1 MMPPA
6 AARRIIARI
15 TVGGIGRVRRLPA
28 TTAAGEGRVS
38 VKASDSGERAKLT
51 GLVGWQRGELD
62 RLRSEGAARSVT
74 DVATGMLMERLGCSA
89 AEARQQLD
97 RLSSESGINTADLAA
112 EITGQHLLTAFEP
125 APRRTNP
132 ARATAE
138 AAPDG
143 ARLAAALLEEALSA
157 EGAASVAIWLME
169 PDGGL
174 ELAGE
179 VGLGP
184 REASRW
190 RRIPPDMAFPA
201 LRAVREDTEI
211 WWPRGRP
218 PHDDSPLA
226 GRGADCAR
234 AVLPLRSGGVSFGA
248 LEICWPTA
256 LSAFSAPIRRQIA
269 ALADTCAQALST
281 GLPHTAPSV
290 GYAAAWV
297 FGLLDGL
304 HESALFARAVRGDHG
319 MVTGLVVDWVS
330 RGFRDPAGRPAAGI
344 TGHQLLEL
352 YPETATSGG
361 LFDRAI
367 HVLASGEPQHFPGM
381 ALTGGA
387 SGGLLLE
394 VRIARLFDGVVI
406 AWRDPAE
413 AERLTTQLQQAQ
425 WLGRIGSWEENLI
438 TGEACWTEPTFALF
452 GQPPGLPVRLADLHD
467 RVPAQDI
474 PAVQAF
480 QDRLLRQREAAA
492 AVFRVVRA
500 DDGSVRQLRA
510 FAEPVTGPAGDLL
523 AVRGAYQDVSPQFH
537 TQAAFEVAREQLA
550 DTEER
555 AREEHRLAVRLQ
567 QAITP
572 QASQLAEAAGLDVAA
587 RYRPAGPEHL
597 VSGDWYDA
605 VLLPTNEVL
614 LAVGDVAGHGI
625 EAVTGMVAL
634 RNSLRGL
641 AITGAGPGTLLGW
654 LNSAACY
661 LADDLYGTAI
671 CGIYD
676 PGNRT
681 LRWARAGH
689 LPPVVVHRETAR
701 TLTLPEG
708 IMLGTDPDASYEEA
722 TIKLRLGDA
731 LLMFTDGL
739 IERRDQSIDDAL
751 HALKHLA
758 SRPVHDIGTFADHL
772 LARSASDTGDDACL
786 IAISIH

>member
-1 MMPPA
+1 
-6 AARRIIARI
+6 
-15 TVGGIGRVRRLPA
+15 V
-28 TTAAGEGRVS
+28 E
-38 VKASDSGERAKLT
+38 ASDSGERVKLT
-51 GLVGWQRGELD
+51 DLVGWQRRELD
-62 RLRSEGAARSVT
+62 RMRSEAAARSVT
-74 DVATGMLMERLGCSA
+74 DVATGLLMERLSCSA

-97 RLSSESGINTADLAA
+97 RLSSASGINTADLAA
-112 EITGQHLLTAFEP
+112 EITGQHLLAAFAP
-125 APRRTNP
+125 APRRTSP
-132 ARATAE
+132 ARATPE
-138 AAPDG
+138 AAPEG
-143 ARLAAALLEEALSA
+143 ARLAAALLEEALA
-157 EGAASVAIWLME
+157 TEGAASVAIWLME

-179 VGLGP
+179 AGLGP

-190 RRIPPDMAFPA
+190 RRVPPDIAFPA
-201 LRAVREDTEI
+201 LRAVRENTDI

-218 PHDDSPLA
+218 LGDDSPLT
-226 GRGADCAR
+226 GRSADCAR
-234 AVLPLRSGGVSFGA
+234 AVLPLRSGGGVSFGA
-248 LEICWPTA
+248 LEICWSAA

-269 ALADTCAQALST
+269 ALAGTCADALGA
-281 GLPHTAPSV
+281 GLPHTGPSV
-290 GYAAAWV
+290 GYAAAWI

-304 HESALFARAVRGDHG
+304 HESALFARAIHGDHG
-319 MVTGLVVDWVS
+319 KVTGLVVDWVS
-330 RGFRDPAGRPAAGI
+330 RGFRDPAGRPATAI

-352 YPETATSGG
+352 YPETATTGG
-361 LFDRAI
+361 LCDRAI
-367 HVLASGEPQHFPGM
+367 QVLASGEPQHLPGV
-381 ALTGGA
+381 ALAGGA
-387 SGGLLLE
+387 SAGLLLE

-406 AWRDPAE
+406 AWRDPAD

-425 WLGRIGSWEENLI
+425 WLGRIGSWEENLV
-438 TGEACWTEPTFALF
+438 TGEARWTEPAFALF

-467 RVPAQDI
+467 KVPVQDI

-480 QDRLLRQREAAA
+480 QDRLLRQQDAAA

-572 QASQLAEAAGLDVAA
+572 QASQLVEAVGLDVAT
-587 RYRPAGPEHL
+587 RYRPAGPGRL

-605 VLLPTNEVL
+605 VLLPAKQVL

-625 EAVTGMVAL
+625 EAVTGMVSL
-634 RNSLRGL
+634 RNFLRGL
-641 AITGAGPGTLLGW
+641 AITGAGPGALLGW
-654 LNSAACY
+654 LNSAAY
-661 LADDLYGTAI
+661 HLADGTYATAI
-671 CGIYD
+671 CGTYD

-689 LPPVVVHRETAR
+689 LPPVVVHRGTAR
-701 TLTLPEG
+701 TLALPEG
-708 IMLGTDPDASYEEA
+708 MLLGTEPDACYEEA
-722 TIKLRLGDA
+722 TISLSPGDA

-739 IERRDQSIDDAL
+739 IERRDQSLDHTL
-751 HALKHLA
+751 HALTHLA

-772 LARSASDTGDDACL
+772 LAHSASDTGDDACL
-786 IAISIH
+786 VAVAVQ

>member
-1 MMPPA
+1 
-6 AARRIIARI
+6 
-15 TVGGIGRVRRLPA
+15 
-28 TTAAGEGRVS
+28 VS
-38 VKASDSGERAKLT
+38 VKASDSGERAKLAN
-51 GLVGWQRGELD
+51 LVGWQRRELD
-62 RLRSEGAARSVT
+62 RMRSEAAARSVT
-74 DVATGMLMERLGCSA
+74 DIATGMLMERLSCSA

-97 RLSSESGINTADLAA
+97 SLSSASGVNTADLAA
-112 EITGQHLLTAFEP
+112 EITGQHLLTVFDP
-125 APRRTNP
+125 APDRTSP

-157 EGAASVAIWLME
+157 EGATSVAIWLME

-179 VGLGP
+179 AGLGP

-190 RRIPPDMAFPA
+190 RRIPPDTAFPA
-201 LRAVREDTEI
+201 LRAVREGTEI
-211 WWPRGRP
+211 WWPCGP
-218 PHDDSPLA
+218 PAGVDSPLT
-226 GRGADCAR
+226 GRSDDCAR
-234 AVLPLRSGGVSFGA
+234 AVLPLRSDGASFGA
-248 LEICWPTA
+248 LEICWPAA
-256 LSAFSAPIRRQIA
+256 LSAFPEPIRRQIA
-269 ALADTCAQALST
+269 ALADTCAQALRT
-281 GLPHTAPSV
+281 GLPHAGPSA
-290 GYAAAWV
+290 GSAAAWI

-304 HESALFARAVRGDHG
+304 HESALFARADRGEDG
-319 MVTGLVVDWVS
+319 IVAGLVVDWVS
-330 RGFRDPAGRPAAGI
+330 RGFRDPVGRPAAGI

-352 YPETATSGG
+352 YPETATTGG
-361 LFDRAI
+361 LCDRAMQ
-367 HVLASGEPQHFPGM
+367 VLASGEPQHLPGVVL
-381 ALTGGA
+381 AGGA
-387 SGGLLLE
+387 SAGLPLE
-394 VRIARLFDGVVI
+394 VRLARLFDGVVI

-425 WLGRIGSWEENLI
+425 WLGRIASWEENLV
-438 TGEACWTEPTFALF
+438 TGEARWTEPAFALF
-452 GQPPGLPVRLADLHD
+452 GQPPGLPIRLTDLHG

-480 QDRLLRQREAAA
+480 QDRLLHQRDAAA
-492 AVFRVVRA
+492 AVFRIVRA

-510 FAEPVTGPAGDLL
+510 FAEPVTGPAGDLI

-572 QASQLAEAAGLDVAA
+572 QASQLVEAVGLDVAA
-587 RYRPAGPEHL
+587 RYRPAGAGHL

-605 VLLPTNEVL
+605 VLLPANKVL
-614 LAVGDVAGHGI
+614 LVVGDVAGHGI

-634 RNSLRGL
+634 RNFLRGL
-641 AITGAGPGTLLGW
+641 AITGAGPGALLGW
-654 LNSAACY
+654 LNSAAY
-661 LADDLYGTAI
+661 HLADDIYGTAI
-671 CGIYD
+671 CAIYD

-689 LPPVVVHRETAR
+689 LPPVVVRRGTAR

-708 IMLGTDPDASYEEA
+708 MLLGAGPDACYEEA
-722 TIKLRLGDA
+722 TIRLKPGDA

-739 IERRDQSIDDAL
+739 IEHRDQSLDDAL
-751 HALKHLA
+751 HALTRLA

-772 LARSASDTGDDACL
+772 LARSTSDTGDDACL
-786 IAISIH
+786 AVITVQ

>member
-1 MMPPA
+1 
-6 AARRIIARI
+6 
-15 TVGGIGRVRRLPA
+15 
-28 TTAAGEGRVS
+28 

-51 GLVGWQRGELD
+51 DLVGWQRCELD
-62 RLRSEGAARSVT
+62 RLRSQAPARSVT
-74 DVATGMLMERLGCSA
+74 DVATGMLMERLSCSD

-97 RLSSESGINTADLAA
+97 RLSSASGINTADLAA
-112 EITGQHLLTAFEP
+112 EITGQHLLTAFAP
-125 APRRTNP
+125 APHTTSP

-169 PDGGL
+169 PDSGL
-174 ELAGE
+174 ALAGE
-179 VGLGP
+179 AGLGP
-184 REASRW
+184 WQASRW

-201 LRAVREDTEI
+201 LRAVRENTGI

-218 PHDDSPLA
+218 PGDDGPLT
-226 GRGADCAR
+226 GRSADCAR
-234 AVLPLRSGGVSFGA
+234 AVLPLHSSGGVSFGA
-248 LEICWPTA
+248 LEICWPAA
-256 LSAFSAPIRRQIA
+256 LSGFSAHIRHQIA
-269 ALADTCAQALST
+269 ALADTCAQALGT
-281 GLPHTAPSV
+281 GQPHTGPTA
-290 GYAAAWV
+290 GYAAAWI

-319 MVTGLVVDWVS
+319 MATGLVVDWVS
-330 RGFRDPAGRPAAGI
+330 RSFRDPAGRPATAI

-352 YPETATSGG
+352 YPETAATGG
-361 LFDRAI
+361 LCDQAI
-367 HVLASGEPQHFPGM
+367 QVLASGEPQHLPGV
-381 ALTGGA
+381 ALAGGA
-387 SGGLLLE
+387 SAGLLLE

-406 AWRDPAE
+406 AWRDPAD

-425 WLGRIGSWEENLI
+425 WLGRIGSWEENLV
-438 TGEACWTEPTFALF
+438 TGEARWAEPTFALF

-467 RVPAQDI
+467 QVPAQDI

-480 QDRLLRQREAAA
+480 QARLLHQQDAAA
-492 AVFRVVRA
+492 AVFRVLRA

-510 FAEPVTGPAGDLL
+510 FAEPVTGPAGDLI

-550 DTEER
+550 DTEEQ

-587 RYRPAGPEHL
+587 RYRPAGPGRL

-605 VLLPTNEVL
+605 VLLPANEVL
-614 LAVGDVAGHGI
+614 LTVGDVAGHGI

-634 RNSLRGL
+634 RNFLRGL
-641 AITGAGPGTLLGW
+641 AITGVGPGALLGW
-654 LNSAACY
+654 LNSAAY
-661 LADDLYGTAI
+661 HLADGTYGTAI

-676 PGNRT
+676 PGDRT

-689 LPPVVVHRETAR
+689 LPPIVVHRGTAR

-708 IMLGTDPDASYEEA
+708 MLLGTDPDASYQEA
-722 TIKLRLGDA
+722 TIRLRPGDA

-739 IERRDQSIDDAL
+739 IERRDQSLDDAL
-751 HALKHLA
+751 HALTHLA
-758 SRPVHDIGTFADHL
+758 SRPVHDIATFADHL
-772 LARSASDTGDDACL
+772 LARSTSDTDDDACL
-786 IAISIH
+786 VAVSIQ

>member
-1 MMPPA
+1 MRSEA
-6 AARRIIARI
+6 AAC
-15 TVGGIGRVRRLPA
+15 
-28 TTAAGEGRVS
+28 S
-38 VKASDSGERAKLT
+38 VI
-51 GLVGWQRGELD
+51 
-62 RLRSEGAARSVT
+62 
-74 DVATGMLMERLGCSA
+74 DVATGMLMEQLSCSA

-97 RLSSESGINTADLAA
+97 RLSSASGITPTDLAA
-112 EITGQHLLTAFEP
+112 EITGQHLPTAFAP
-125 APRRTNP
+125 APRRTSP
-132 ARATAE
+132 ARATVD

-143 ARLAAALLEEALSA
+143 ARLAAALLEEAPSA
-157 EGAASVAIWLME
+157 KGAVSAAIWLME

-179 VGLGP
+179 AGLGP

-201 LRAVREDTEI
+201 LRAVRENTEI

-218 PHDDSPLA
+218 PGDDSPLA
-226 GRGADCAR
+226 GCSADCAR
-234 AVLPLRSGGVSFGA
+234 AVLPLRSDGASFGA
-248 LEICWPTA
+248 LEICWPAA

-269 ALADTCAQALST
+269 ALADTCAQALGI
-281 GLPHTAPSV
+281 GLPHTSPSA
-290 GYAAAWV
+290 GYAAAWI

-319 MVTGLVVDWVS
+319 MVAGLVVEWVS
-330 RGFRDPAGRPAAGI
+330 RGFRDPAGRPATDI

-352 YPETATSGG
+352 YPETATTGG
-361 LFDRAI
+361 LYDRAI
-367 HVLASGEPQHFPGM
+367 KVLASGEPQHFPSV
-381 ALTGGA
+381 ALAGGA
-387 SGGLLLE
+387 SAGLLLE

-406 AWRDPAE
+406 AWRDPAD
-413 AERLTTQLQQAQ
+413 AERLATQLQQAQ
-425 WLGRIGSWEENLI
+425 WLGRIGSWEENLV
-438 TGEACWTEPTFALF
+438 TGEARWTEPAFALF
-452 GQPPGLPVRLADLHD
+452 GQPLGFPVRLADLHD

-480 QDRLLRQREAAA
+480 RDRLLRRRGAAA

-537 TQAAFEVAREQLA
+537 AQAAFEVAREQLA

-555 AREEHRLAVRLQ
+555 AREEHWLAVRLQ
-567 QAITP
+567 QAIIP
-572 QASQLAEAAGLDVAA
+572 QSSQLVEAVGLDVAA
-587 RYRPAGPEHL
+587 RYRPAGPGHL

-605 VLLPTNEVL
+605 VLLPSNEVL

-625 EAVTGMVAL
+625 DAVTGMVSL
-634 RNSLRGL
+634 RNFLRGL

-654 LNSAACY
+654 LNSAAY
-661 LADDLYGTAI
+661 HLADDIYGTAI
-671 CGIYD
+671 CGTYD

-689 LPPVVVHRETAR
+689 LPPVVVRSGTAR
-701 TLTLPEG
+701 MLTLPEG
-708 IMLGTDPDASYEEA
+708 MLLGTEPDASYQEV
-722 TIKLRLGDA
+722 TISLRPGDA

-739 IERRDQSIDDAL
+739 IERRDQSLDDAL
-751 HALKHLA
+751 HALTHLA

-786 IAISIH
+786 VAVAVQ

>member
-1 MMPPA
+1 
-6 AARRIIARI
+6 
-15 TVGGIGRVRRLPA
+15 
-28 TTAAGEGRVS
+28 
-38 VKASDSGERAKLT
+38 VKAPDSGERAKLT
-51 GLVGWQRGELD
+51 DLVGWQRRELD
-62 RLRSEGAARSVT
+62 RLRSEAAARSVT
-74 DVATGMLMERLGCSA
+74 DVATGMLMERLNCSA
-89 AEARQQLD
+89 AEARQQLG
-97 RLSSESGINTADLAA
+97 RLSSESGINTTDLAA
-112 EITGQHLLTAFEP
+112 EITGQHLLTAFPP
-125 APRRTNP
+125 ASRRTNP
-132 ARATAE
+132 AKATAE

-174 ELAGE
+174 ELVGE
-179 VGLGP
+179 AGLGP

-218 PHDDSPLA
+218 AHDGSPLT
-226 GRGADCAR
+226 GRSADCAR
-234 AVLPLRSGGVSFGA
+234 AVLPLRSAGGGFGA

-281 GLPHTAPSV
+281 GPSV
-290 GYAAAWV
+290 GYATAWI
-297 FGLLDGL
+297 FGLLAGL

-330 RGFRDPAGRPAAGI
+330 QGFHDPAGRPATDI

-352 YPETATSGG
+352 YPETATTGG
-361 LFDRAI
+361 LCDRAI
-367 HVLASGEPQHFPGM
+367 QVLDSGEPEHLPGV
-381 ALTGGA
+381 ALVGGA
-387 SGGLLLE
+387 SAGLLLE

-413 AERLTTQLQQAQ
+413 AERLTMQLQHAQ

-452 GQPPGLPVRLADLHD
+452 GQPPGLPVRLADLDD

-474 PAVQAF
+474 PAVRAF
-480 QDRLLRQREAAA
+480 QGRLLRQRDAAA

-510 FAEPVTGPAGDLL
+510 FAEPVTGPAGDLV

-555 AREEHRLAVRLQ
+555 ASEEHRLAVRLQ

-572 QASQLAEAAGLDVAA
+572 QASRLAETAGLDVAA

-634 RNSLRGL
+634 RNFLRGL
-641 AITGAGPGTLLGW
+641 AITGVGPGALLGW
-654 LNSAACY
+654 LNSATY
-661 LADDLYGTAI
+661 HLADDIYGTAI
-671 CGIYD
+671 CAIYD

-708 IMLGTDPDASYEEA
+708 MLLGTDPGVSYEEA
-722 TIKLRLGDA
+722 TIKLRPGDA

-739 IERRDQSIDDAL
+739 IERRDQSLDDAL
-751 HALKHLA
+751 DALEHLA
-758 SRPVHDIGTFADHL
+758 SRPVHDIGTFADYL
-772 LARSASDTGDDACL
+772 LAHSASDTGDDACL
-786 IAISIH
+786 VAVSIR

>member
-1 MMPPA
+1 M
-6 AARRIIARI
+6 
-15 TVGGIGRVRRLPA
+15 RRL
-28 TTAAGEGRVS
+28 TEGRVS
-38 VKASDSGERAKLT
+38 VKASDSGERSKLT
-51 GLVGWQRGELD
+51 DLVGWQRRELD
-62 RLRSEGAARSVT
+62 LLRSEAAARSVT
-74 DVATGMLMERLGCSA
+74 DVATGMLMERLSCSA

-97 RLSSESGINTADLAA
+97 RLSSESGINTTDLAA
-112 EITGQHLLTAFEP
+112 EITGQHLLTAFQP
-125 APRRTNP
+125 APRRTTP

-138 AAPDG
+138 GAPDG

-179 VGLGP
+179 AGLGP

-201 LRAVREDTEI
+201 LRAVREDSEI
-211 WWPRGRP
+211 WWPRGQP
-218 PHDDSPLA
+218 PRDDSPLT
-226 GRGADCAR
+226 GRSADCAR
-234 AVLPLRSGGVSFGA
+234 AVLPMRSGGVSFGA
-248 LEICWPTA
+248 VEICWPAA
-256 LSAFSAPIRRQIA
+256 LSAFSAPICRQIA
-269 ALADTCAQALST
+269 ALADTCAQALGSS
-281 GLPHTAPSV
+281 LPHTGPSAA
-290 GYAAAWV
+290 YTAAWI

-330 RGFRDPAGRPAAGI
+330 RGFRDPAGRPATDI

-352 YPETATSGG
+352 YPETATTGG
-361 LFDRAI
+361 LCDRAI
-367 HVLASGEPQHFPGM
+367 QVLDSGEPQHLPGI
-381 ALTGGA
+381 ALAGGA
-387 SGGLLLE
+387 SAGLLLE

-406 AWRDPAE
+406 AWRDPAD
-413 AERLTTQLQQAQ
+413 AERLTTQLQHAQ

-438 TGEACWTEPTFALF
+438 TGETRWTEPTFALF
-452 GQPPGLPVRLADLHD
+452 GQPPAFPVRLADLHD
-467 RVPAQDI
+467 WVPAQDI
-474 PAVQAF
+474 PAAQAF
-480 QDRLLRQREAAA
+480 QDRLLRQRDAAA

-510 FAEPVTGPAGDLL
+510 FAEPVTGPAGDLV

-614 LAVGDVAGHGI
+614 LAVGDIAGHGI

-634 RNSLRGL
+634 RNFLRGL
-641 AITGAGPGTLLGW
+641 AITGARPGALLGW
-654 LNSAACY
+654 LNRAACQ
-661 LADDLYGTAI
+661 LADDIYGTAI
-671 CGIYD
+671 CAIYD

-689 LPPVVVHRETAR
+689 LPPVIVHRGTAQ

-708 IMLGTDPDASYEEA
+708 MLLGTDPDASYEEA
-722 TIKLRLGDA
+722 TIKLKLGDA

-739 IERRDQSIDDAL
+739 IERRDQSLDDAL
-751 HALKHLA
+751 QALKHLA
-758 SRPVHDIGTFADHL
+758 SRPVHDIGAFADHL

-786 IAISIH
+786 VAVSIH

>member
-1 MMPPA
+1 
-6 AARRIIARI
+6 
-15 TVGGIGRVRRLPA
+15 
-28 TTAAGEGRVS
+28 
-38 VKASDSGERAKLT
+38 VKTSDSGERVKLT
-51 GLVGWQRGELD
+51 DLVGWQRRELD
-62 RLRSEGAARSVT
+62 RMGSEAAARSVT
-74 DVATGMLMERLGCSA
+74 DVATGMLMERLSCSA

-97 RLSSESGINTADLAA
+97 RLSIASGISTADLAA
-112 EITGQHLLTAFEP
+112 EITGQHLFTAFAP
-125 APRRTNP
+125 TPRRTSP
-132 ARATAE
+132 AIATAE

-179 VGLGP
+179 AGLGP

-201 LRAVREDTEI
+201 LRAVRENTEI

-218 PHDDSPLA
+218 PGDDSPMT
-226 GRGADCAR
+226 GRSGECAR
-234 AVLPLRSGGVSFGA
+234 AVLPLRSGGGSFGA
-248 LEICWPTA
+248 LEICWPAA
-256 LSAFSAPIRRQIA
+256 LSAFAEPIRRQIA
-269 ALADTCAQALST
+269 ALAHTCAQALGT
-281 GLPHTAPSV
+281 GLPHTSPSA
-290 GYAAAWV
+290 GYAAAWI

-319 MVTGLVVDWVS
+319 VVTGLVVDWVS
-330 RGFRDPAGRPAAGI
+330 RGFRDPAGRPAAAI

-352 YPETATSGG
+352 YPETATTGG
-361 LFDRAI
+361 LCDRAI
-367 HVLASGEPQHFPGM
+367 QVLASGEPQHLPGV
-381 ALTGGA
+381 ALAGGA
-387 SGGLLLE
+387 SAGLLLE
-394 VRIARLFDGVVI
+394 VRIAKLFDGVVI
-406 AWRDPAE
+406 AWRDPAD
-413 AERLTTQLQQAQ
+413 AERLATQLQQAQ
-425 WLGRIGSWEENLI
+425 WLGRIGSWEENLV
-438 TGEACWTEPTFALF
+438 TGETRWTEPAFALF
-452 GQPPGLPVRLADLHD
+452 GQPPGFPVRLADLHD

-480 QDRLLRQREAAA
+480 RDRLLRQRDPAA

-500 DDGSVRQLRA
+500 DDGSLRQLRA

-555 AREEHRLAVRLQ
+555 AREEHRLAVHLQ

-572 QASQLAEAAGLDVAA
+572 QSSQLVEAAGLDVAA
-587 RYRPAGPEHL
+587 RYRPARPGHL

-634 RNSLRGL
+634 RNFLRGL
-641 AITGAGPGTLLGW
+641 AITGAGPGALLSW
-654 LNSAACY
+654 LNSAACR
-661 LADDLYGTAI
+661 LADDTYGTAI

-676 PGNRT
+676 PGHQT

-689 LPPVVVHRETAR
+689 LPPVVVRRGIAR

-708 IMLGTDPDASYEEA
+708 MMLGADPEAPYQEA
-722 TIKLRLGDA
+722 TIRLRPGDA

-739 IERRDQSIDDAL
+739 IERRDQSLDDAL
-751 HALKHLA
+751 HALTHLA

-786 IAISIH
+786 VAVAVQRP

>member
-1 MMPPA
+1 
-6 AARRIIARI
+6 
-15 TVGGIGRVRRLPA
+15 
-28 TTAAGEGRVS
+28 VS
-38 VKASDSGERAKLT
+38 VQASDGGERAKLT
-51 GLVGWQRGELD
+51 NLVGWQRRELD
-62 RLRSEGAARSVT
+62 RLRSEATARSVT

-89 AEARQQLD
+89 AQARQQLD
-97 RLSSESGINTADLAA
+97 CLSGASGINTADLAA
-112 EITGQHLLTAFEP
+112 EITGQQLLTACDP
-125 APRRTNP
+125 PPHSASP

-138 AAPDG
+138 AALDG
-143 ARLAAALLEEALSA
+143 ARIAAALLEEALSA

-179 VGLGP
+179 AGLGP

-211 WWPRGRP
+211 WWPCGRP
-218 PHDDSPLA
+218 PGDHSPLT
-226 GRGADCAR
+226 GRSDDCAR
-234 AVLPLRSGGVSFGA
+234 AVLPLGSDGASFGA

-256 LSAFSAPIRRQIA
+256 LSAFSEPIRRQIA
-269 ALADTCAQALST
+269 ALADTCGQALRT
-281 GLPHTAPSV
+281 GLPHAGPSA
-290 GYAAAWV
+290 GYAAAWI
-297 FGLLDGL
+297 FGMLDGL
-304 HESALFARAVRGDHG
+304 HESALFARATPGDHG
-319 MVTGLVVDWVS
+319 MVAGLVIDWVS
-330 RGFRDPAGRPAAGI
+330 RGFRDPAGRPAAAI

-352 YPETATSGG
+352 YPETATTGG
-361 LFDRAI
+361 LYDRAI
-367 HVLASGEPQHFPGM
+367 QVLASGEPQHLPGV
-381 ALTGGA
+381 ALAGGA
-387 SGGLLLE
+387 SAGLLLE

-425 WLGRIGSWEENLI
+425 WLGRIGSWQENLV
-438 TGEACWTEPTFALF
+438 TGETCWTEPAFALF
-452 GQPPGLPVRLADLHD
+452 GQPTDVPVRLRDLHD

-480 QDRLLRQREAAA
+480 QDRLLHQQEAAA
-492 AVFRVVRA
+492 AVFRIVRA

-510 FAEPVTGPAGDLL
+510 FAEPVTGPAGDLI

-537 TQAAFEVAREQLA
+537 AQAAFEVAREQLA

-555 AREEHRLAVRLQ
+555 AREEHRLAAHLQ

-572 QASQLAEAAGLDVAA
+572 QASQLAEAVGLDVAA
-587 RYRPAGPEHL
+587 RYRPAGPGHL

-605 VLLPTNEVL
+605 VLLPANKVL
-614 LAVGDVAGHGI
+614 LVVGDVAGHGI

-634 RNSLRGL
+634 RNFLRGL
-641 AITGAGPGTLLGW
+641 AITGAGPAALLGW
-654 LNSAACY
+654 LNSAAY
-661 LADDLYGTAI
+661 HLADDIYGTAI
-671 CGIYD
+671 CAIYD

-689 LPPVVVHRETAR
+689 LPPGVVRRGTAH

-708 IMLGTDPDASYEEA
+708 ILLGTDPDACYEEA
-722 TIKLRLGDA
+722 TIKLKAGDA

-739 IERRDQSIDDAL
+739 IERRDQSLDDAL
-751 HALKHLA
+751 HALTRLA
-758 SRPVHDIGTFADHL
+758 SRPVDDIGAFADHL
-772 LARSASDTGDDACL
+772 LARSTSDTGDDACL
-786 IAISIH
+786 VAVAVQ

>member
-1 MMPPA
+1 M
-6 AARRIIARI
+6 
-15 TVGGIGRVRRLPA
+15 
-28 TTAAGEGRVS
+28 S

-51 GLVGWQRGELD
+51 GLVGWQRRELD

-74 DVATGMLMERLGCSA
+74 DVATGLLMERLSCSA

-218 PHDDSPLA
+218 PRDDSPLA

-269 ALADTCAQALST
+269 ALADTCAEALST

-290 GYAAAWV
+290 GYAAAWI

-319 MVTGLVVDWVS
+319 TVTGLVVNWVS

-452 GQPPGLPVRLADLHD
+452 GQPPGLPVRLVDLHD

-689 LPPVVVHRETAR
+689 LPPVVVHRETAQ

>member
-1 MMPPA
+1 
-6 AARRIIARI
+6 
-15 TVGGIGRVRRLPA
+15 
-28 TTAAGEGRVS
+28 
-38 VKASDSGERAKLT
+38 VKTSDSGERAKLT
-51 GLVGWQRGELD
+51 DLVGWQRRELD
-62 RLRSEGAARSVT
+62 RAHSDAAARSVI
-74 DVATGMLMERLGCSA
+74 DVATGMLMERLSCSA

-97 RLSSESGINTADLAA
+97 RLSSASGITPTDLAA
-112 EITGQHLLTAFEP
+112 EITGQHLLTAFAP
-125 APRRTNP
+125 APYRTSA

-143 ARLAAALLEEALSA
+143 ARLAAALLEEAPSA
-157 EGAASVAIWLME
+157 KGAASAAIWLME

-179 VGLGP
+179 AGLGL

-201 LRAVREDTEI
+201 LRAVRENTEI

-218 PHDDSPLA
+218 PGDDSPLA

-234 AVLPLRSGGVSFGA
+234 AVLPLRSNGASFGA

-256 LSAFSAPIRRQIA
+256 LSAFSAPLRRRIA
-269 ALADTCAQALST
+269 ALADTCAQALGT
-281 GLPHTAPSV
+281 GLPHTGPSA
-290 GYAAAWV
+290 GYAAAWI

-319 MVTGLVVDWVS
+319 TVAGLVVEWVG
-330 RGFRDPAGRPAAGI
+330 RGFRDPAGRPVTDI

-352 YPETATSGG
+352 YPEMATTGG
-361 LFDRAI
+361 LCDRAI
-367 HVLASGEPQHFPGM
+367 QVLASGEPQHFPSV
-381 ALTGGA
+381 ALAGGA
-387 SGGLLLE
+387 SAGLLLE

-406 AWRDPAE
+406 AWRDPAD
-413 AERLTTQLQQAQ
+413 AERLATQLQQAQ
-425 WLGRIGSWEENLI
+425 WLGRIGSWEENLV
-438 TGEACWTEPTFALF
+438 TGEARWTEPAFALF
-452 GQPPGLPVRLADLHD
+452 GQPPGFPVRLADLHD

-480 QDRLLRQREAAA
+480 RDRLLRRRDAAA

-510 FAEPVTGPAGDLL
+510 FAEPVTGPAGDLV

-537 TQAAFEVAREQLA
+537 TQAAFEVTREQLA

-555 AREEHRLAVRLQ
+555 AREEHWLAVRLQ

-572 QASQLAEAAGLDVAA
+572 QSSQLVEAVGLDVAA
-587 RYRPAGPEHL
+587 RYRPAGPGHL

-625 EAVTGMVAL
+625 EAVTGMVSL
-634 RNSLRGL
+634 RNFLRGL

-654 LNSAACY
+654 LNSGAY
-661 LADDLYGTAI
+661 HLADDIYGTAI

-676 PGNRT
+676 PRNRT

-689 LPPVVVHRETAR
+689 LPPVMVRSGTAR

-708 IMLGTDPDASYEEA
+708 MLLGAEPDASYQEA
-722 TIKLRLGDA
+722 TIRLRPGDA

-739 IERRDQSIDDAL
+739 VERRDQSLDDAL
-751 HALKHLA
+751 RALTNLA
-758 SRPVHDIGTFADHL
+758 SQPVHDIGTFADHL

-786 IAISIH
+786 VAVGVQ

>member
-1 MMPPA
+1 M
-6 AARRIIARI
+6 
-15 TVGGIGRVRRLPA
+15 
-28 TTAAGEGRVS
+28 
-38 VKASDSGERAKLT
+38 KASDSGERVKLT
-51 GLVGWQRGELD
+51 NLVGWQRHELD
-62 RLRSEGAARSVT
+62 RLRSEAAARSVT
-74 DVATGMLMERLGCSA
+74 DVATGMLMERLSCSA

-97 RLSSESGINTADLAA
+97 RLSSASGTNTADLAA
-112 EITGQHLLTAFEP
+112 EITGQHLLAAFAP
-125 APRRTNP
+125 VPRRTSP

-143 ARLAAALLEEALSA
+143 ARLATALLEEALSA

-179 VGLGP
+179 AGLGP

-201 LRAVREDTEI
+201 LRAVRENTEI

-218 PHDDSPLA
+218 PGDDSPLA
-226 GRGADCAR
+226 GRSADSAR
-234 AVLPLRSGGVSFGA
+234 AVLPLRSDGASFGA
-248 LEICWPTA
+248 LEICWPAA
-256 LSAFSAPIRRQIA
+256 LSAFSAPTRRQIA
-269 ALADTCAQALST
+269 ALAGTCADALGT
-281 GLPHTAPSV
+281 GLPHTGPSV
-290 GYAAAWV
+290 GYAAAWI

-304 HESALFARAVRGDHG
+304 HECALFARAIHGDHG
-319 MVTGLVVDWVS
+319 TVTGLVIDWVS
-330 RGFRDPAGRPAAGI
+330 RGFRDPAGRPATAI

-352 YPETATSGG
+352 YPETATTGG
-361 LFDRAI
+361 LCDRAI
-367 HVLASGEPQHFPGM
+367 QVLASGEPQHLPGV
-381 ALTGGA
+381 ALAGA
-387 SGGLLLE
+387 SAGLLLE

-406 AWRDPAE
+406 AWRDPAD
-413 AERLTTQLQQAQ
+413 AARLATQLQQAQ
-425 WLGRIGSWEENLI
+425 WLGRIGSWEENLV
-438 TGEACWTEPTFALF
+438 TGEARWTEPAFALF

-480 QDRLLRQREAAA
+480 QDRLLRQQDAAA

-572 QASQLAEAAGLDVAA
+572 QSSQLVEAVGLDVAA
-587 RYRPAGPEHL
+587 RYRPAGPGHL

-605 VLLPTNEVL
+605 VLLPTKQVL
-614 LAVGDVAGHGI
+614 LVVGDVAGHGI
-625 EAVTGMVAL
+625 EAVTGMVSL
-634 RNSLRGL
+634 RNFLRGL
-641 AITGAGPGTLLGW
+641 AITGAGPGALLGW
-654 LNSAACY
+654 LNSAAY
-661 LADDLYGTAI
+661 HLADGTYATAI
-671 CGIYD
+671 CGTYD

-689 LPPVVVHRETAR
+689 LPPVVVHRGTAR
-701 TLTLPEG
+701 TLALPEG
-708 IMLGTDPDASYEEA
+708 MLLGTDPDACYEEA
-722 TIKLRLGDA
+722 TISLSRGDA

-739 IERRDQSIDDAL
+739 IERRDQSLDHTL
-751 HALKHLA
+751 HALTHLA

-772 LARSASDTGDDACL
+772 LAHSASDTGDDACL
-786 IAISIH
+786 VAVAVQ